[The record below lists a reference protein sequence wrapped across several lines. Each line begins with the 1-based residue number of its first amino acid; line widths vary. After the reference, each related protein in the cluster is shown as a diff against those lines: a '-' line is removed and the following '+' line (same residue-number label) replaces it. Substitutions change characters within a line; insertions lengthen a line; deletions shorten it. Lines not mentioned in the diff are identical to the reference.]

1 MRYYYFVALCVC
13 ASVVIVSTSR
23 DKEEQQNGHYEEK
36 DEEEEVE
43 DYLGMDKVETVGP
56 GLDFNSFSELYDYL
70 KEAEENDNG
79 IRSREDEDS
88 ADQTQKIRLVLMTDG
103 DALDGN
109 GNDENVPSV
118 QGTINDVRKEASGID
133 LMKEGVILGDE
144 RQQQAAQPPRIVTTE
159 SDWTFIQDTLKKLD
173 QKESMLA
180 KLVKYEAHDTEPELS
195 DEERRGKEIYESA
208 RQINLVTRSNKKM
221 AHALYLEASKL
232 GYIPAK
238 EIIAWMQLLG
248 SSSPHQLDAARKS
261 FEALLPFA
269 QPETQMALGFLYA
282 TGLSALEANGAKAL
296 LHYTFASIGGSP
308 WAQMALAYRYWS
320 GIGVSPSCEKALDY
334 YRRVAVVVADELT
347 LSGGSAVHRLRL
359 QDEAENPGQSSGVLD
374 SDLISYYQL
383 QAEKGDVKAQLG
395 LGQLHYQGGR
405 GVEQDHQRALNYF
418 LRAADAGDA
427 HAMAFLGKMYL
438 EGSDAVP
445 QDNATAFQ
453 YFKAAADRNNPVGQA
468 GLGLMYLHGRHVD
481 KDVNKAFQYF
491 NSAADKGWVD
501 GHLQLGNMYL
511 AGTGV
516 RRDYKLAIKYY
527 NLASQAGNTLAIYQL
542 AQMNAAGTGMIRS
555 CHTAVELFKNVVE
568 RGRWADNLMEAYADY
583 RDGNVNVALIKY
595 MLLGDLGYEVAQ
607 SNAAFILDRKESDLF
622 NVNETMVRALQ
633 YLGRAAAQGYAPAR
647 VRLGDYFY
655 YGWGTDVDFTTAA
668 VHYRIAS
675 DQLHSA
681 QAMFNLGF
689 MHEQGLG
696 MKQDIHLAKRFYD
709 MASEASAD
717 AKVPVALALAKLALL
732 FGLRFVTE
740 KEWQE
745 FYSSLDP
752 TTYLG
757 PDWDL
762 YLITALLGLLVLVVY
777 LRRPQP

>member
-1 MRYYYFVALCVC
+1 
-13 ASVVIVSTSR
+13 
-23 DKEEQQNGHYEEK
+23 
-36 DEEEEVE
+36 
-43 DYLGMDKVETVGP
+43 
-56 GLDFNSFSELYDYL
+56 
-70 KEAEENDNG
+70 
-79 IRSREDEDS
+79 
-88 ADQTQKIRLVLMTDG
+88 
-103 DALDGN
+103 
-109 GNDENVPSV
+109 
-118 QGTINDVRKEASGID
+118 
-133 LMKEGVILGDE
+133 
-144 RQQQAAQPPRIVTTE
+144 
-159 SDWTFIQDTLKKLD
+159 
-173 QKESMLA
+173 
-180 KLVKYEAHDTEPELS
+180 
-195 DEERRGKEIYESA
+195 
-208 RQINLVTRSNKKM
+208 
-221 AHALYLEASKL
+221 
-232 GYIPAK
+232 
-238 EIIAWMQLLG
+238 
-248 SSSPHQLDAARKS
+248 
-261 FEALLPFA
+261 
-269 QPETQMALGFLYA
+269 
-282 TGLSALEANGAKAL
+282 
-296 LHYTFASIGGSP
+296 
-308 WAQMALAYRYWS
+308 
-320 GIGVSPSCEKALDY
+320 
-334 YRRVAVVVADELT
+334 
-347 LSGGSAVHRLRL
+347 
-359 QDEAENPGQSSGVLD
+359 
-374 SDLISYYQL
+374 
-383 QAEKGDVKAQLG
+383 
-395 LGQLHYQGGR
+395 
-405 GVEQDHQRALNYF
+405 
-418 LRAADAGDA
+418 
-427 HAMAFLGKMYL
+427 MYL

-453 YFKAAADRNNPVGQA
+453 YFKAAAERNNPVGQA

-511 AGTGV
+511 AGLGV

-568 RGRWADNLMEAYADY
+568 RGRWADKLMEAYSDY
-583 RDGNVNVALIKY
+583 RDGNINEALIKY
-595 MLLGDLGYEVAQ
+595 MLLADLGYEVAQ

-622 NVNETMVRALQ
+622 SVNETMVRALQ

-655 YGWGTDVDFTTAA
+655 YGWGTDVDFSAAA

-717 AKVPVALALAKLALL
+717 AKVPVALALAKLAFV

-740 KEWQE
+740 KEWQD
-745 FYSSLDP
+745 FYNSLDP

>member
-1 MRYYYFVALCVC
+1 MRLYYCLALIVCV
-13 ASVVIVSTSR
+13 SLVIATEPEKKP
-23 DKEEQQNGHYEEK
+23 KELY
-36 DEEEEVE
+36 DEEEEYSE
-43 DYLGMDKVETVGP
+43 NPESLDLMAGKVETVSP
-56 GLDFNSFSELYDYL
+56 SLDFNSFSELYDYL
-70 KEAEENDNG
+70 KEAEESDDGSQN
-79 IRSREDEDS
+79 EDHIE
-88 ADQTQKIRLVLMTDG
+88 QTQNIRLVLMTDG
-103 DALDGN
+103 DTITLDSDSN
-109 GNDENVPSV
+109 EENTPTV
-118 QGTINDVRKEASGID
+118 QGTIDEMTKESPELD
-133 LMKEGVILGDE
+133 LMQNGVLVGEEDQPGDPD
-144 RQQQAAQPPRIVTTE
+144 QPRIMATE
-159 SDWTFIQDTLKKLD
+159 ADWTFIQDTLKKLD
-173 QKESMLA
+173 QKESLLA
-180 KLVKYEAHDTEPELS
+180 KLVKYETHDAEPELS
-195 DEERRGKEIYESA
+195 ENERKGREIYEKA
-208 RQINLVTRSNKKM
+208 QQITTATRTNKKL
-221 AHALYLEASKL
+221 AHSLYLDAAQL

-238 EIIAWMQLLG
+238 EKVAWFQLLG
-248 SSSPHQLDAARKS
+248 SASFPELDEAKKS
-261 FEALLPFA
+261 FEELIPHG

-282 TGLSALEANGAKAL
+282 TGISSLEANGAKAL
-296 LHYTFASIGGSP
+296 LHYTFASFGGSP

-453 YFKAAADRNNPVGQA
+453 YFKAAAERNNPVGQA

-481 KDVNKAFQYF
+481 KDVTKAFQYF

-568 RGRWADNLMEAYADY
+568 RGRWADKLMEAYSDY
-583 RDGNVNVALIKY
+583 RDGNINEALIKY
-595 MLLGDLGYEVAQ
+595 MLMADLGYEVAQ

-622 NVNETMVRALQ
+622 GANETMVRTLQ

-655 YGWGTDVDFTTAA
+655 YGWGTEVDFSTAA

-709 MASEASAD
+709 MASEASTD
-717 AKVPVALALAKLALL
+717 AKVPVALALAKLAFV

-740 KEWQE
+740 KEWQD
-745 FYSSLDP
+745 FYNSLDP

>member
-1 MRYYYFVALCVC
+1 MWLKFWVIAL
-13 ASVVIVSTSR
+13 SIGSLVIAEDDIKKAVDETGS
-23 DKEEQQNGHYEEK
+23 DIEAA
-36 DEEEEVE
+36 EEEIQDESE
-43 DYLGMDKVETVGP
+43 TTIDKVETFSA
-56 GLDFNSFSELYDYL
+56 DINFNSWSELYDYL
-70 KEAEENDNG
+70 KEIEEAT
-79 IRSREDEDS
+79 SETTEDAVEP
-88 ADQTQKIRLVLMTDG
+88 AVQLQLMTDG
-103 DALDGN
+103 DALTLDG
-109 GNDENVPSV
+109 ENNEEGEPVIV
-118 QGTINDVRKEASGID
+118 HGTISDVIHEVPAPD
-133 LMKEGVILGDE
+133 LSQSKVIIGDE
-144 RQQQAAQPPRIVTTE
+144 EDTQKSAKSKIITTKA
-159 SDWTFIQDTLKKLD
+159 DWTFIQHTLKTLDEKEMAIKSKLED
-173 QKESMLA
+173 E
-180 KLVKYEAHDTEPELS
+180 VS
-195 DEERRGKEIYESA
+195 DEELTEDEKKGKEIFEKGK
-208 RQINLVTRSNKKM
+208 QITTLTRANRKL
-221 AHALYLEASKL
+221 AHNMFVEAAEL

-238 EIIAWMQLLG
+238 ERVAWSQLLG
-248 SSSPHQLDAARKS
+248 SNSLEELPIARKT
-261 FEALLPFA
+261 FEELAELGKPDS
-269 QPETQMALGFLYA
+269 QMAMGFLYA
-282 TGLSALEANGAKAL
+282 TGLGGLEPNGAKAL
-296 LHYTFASIGGSP
+296 LYYTFGAIGGSS

-320 GIGVSPSCEKALDY
+320 GIGVTPSCEKALDF
-334 YRRVAVVVADELT
+334 YRRVANGVADELT
-347 LSGGSAVHRLRL
+347 LSGGTAVHRLRL
-359 QDEAENPGQSSGVLD
+359 HDEAENPGQSSGVLD

-438 EGSDAVP
+438 EGSEAVP

-468 GLGLMYLHGRHVD
+468 GLGLMYLHGRHVE

-491 NSAADKGWVD
+491 NSAADRGWVD

-511 AGTGV
+511 AGLGV
-516 RRDYKLAIKYY
+516 RRDYKLAIKYF

-542 AQMNAAGTGMIRS
+542 AKMHAAGTGMIRS

-568 RGRWADNLMEAYADY
+568 RGKWADKLMEAYADY
-583 RDGNVNVALIKY
+583 RDGHVNEALIKY
-595 MLLGDLGYEVAQ
+595 MLLSDLGYEVSQ
-607 SNAAFILDRKESDLF
+607 SNTAFILDRKETDLF

-647 VRLGDYFY
+647 VRLGDYYY
-655 YGWGTDVDFTTAA
+655 YGWGTDVDFASAA

-681 QAMFNLGF
+681 QAMFNLGY

-709 MASEASAD
+709 MAAEASTD
-717 AKVPVALALAKLALL
+717 AKVPVALALAKLSVL
-732 FGLRFVTE
+732 FGLRYMTE
-740 KEWQE
+740 NDWQE
-745 FYSSLDP
+745 LTLSLDP
-752 TTYLG
+752 ATYLG

-762 YLITALLGLLVLVVY
+762 YLITTLLGLLVLVVY

>member
-1 MRYYYFVALCVC
+1 MRLYYWLAVFVCVSLVT
-13 ASVVIVSTSR
+13 ATEAE
-23 DKEEQQNGHYEEK
+23 KEQEEDYEEK
-36 DEEEEVE
+36 EEYSKHPEGVDLMEE
-43 DYLGMDKVETVGP
+43 KVETVSP
-56 GLDFNSFSELYDYL
+56 GLDFNSFSELYNYL
-70 KEAEENDNG
+70 KEAEESDDG
-79 IRSREDEDS
+79 SHDEDHI
-88 ADQTQKIRLVLMTDG
+88 DQAQNIRLVLMTDG
-103 DALDGN
+103 DTLTLE
-109 GNDENVPSV
+109 NDSNEENTPTV
-118 QGTINDVRKEASGID
+118 QGTIDEMTKESPELD
-133 LMKEGVILGDE
+133 LMQNGVLVGEEDQPGDAD
-144 RQQQAAQPPRIVTTE
+144 QPRIMATE
-159 SDWTFIQDTLKKLD
+159 ADWTFIQDTLKKLD
-173 QKESMLA
+173 QKESLLA
-180 KLVKYEAHDTEPELS
+180 KLVKYETHDEEPELS
-195 DEERRGKEIYESA
+195 ENERKGKEIYEKA
-208 RQINLVTRSNKKM
+208 QQITTSTRTNKKL
-221 AHALYLEASKL
+221 AHSLYLDAAQL

-238 EIIAWMQLLG
+238 EKVAWFQLLG
-248 SSSPHQLDAARKS
+248 SSSLLELDEAKKS
-261 FEALLPFA
+261 FEDLIPHG

-282 TGLSALEANGAKAL
+282 TGISSLTANGAKAL
-296 LHYTFASIGGSP
+296 LYYTFASFGGSP

-453 YFKAAADRNNPVGQA
+453 YFKAAAERNNPVGQA

-568 RGRWADNLMEAYADY
+568 RGRWADKLMEAYSDY
-583 RDGNVNVALIKY
+583 RDGNINEALIKY
-595 MLLGDLGYEVAQ
+595 MLLADLGYEVAQ

-622 NVNETMVRALQ
+622 GVNETMVRALQ

-655 YGWGTDVDFTTAA
+655 YGWGTEVDFSTAA

-717 AKVPVALALAKLALL
+717 AKVPVALALAKLAFV

-740 KEWQE
+740 KEWQD
-745 FYSSLDP
+745 FFNSLDP

>member
-1 MRYYYFVALCVC
+1 MRLYYCLALIVCV
-13 ASVVIVSTSR
+13 SLVIATEPGKKP
-23 DKEEQQNGHYEEK
+23 KELY
-36 DEEEEVE
+36 DEEEEYSE
-43 DYLGMDKVETVGP
+43 NPESLDLMAGKVETVSP
-56 GLDFNSFSELYDYL
+56 SLDFNSFSELYDYL
-70 KEAEENDNG
+70 KEAEESDDGSQN
-79 IRSREDEDS
+79 EDHIE
-88 ADQTQKIRLVLMTDG
+88 QTQNIRLVLMTDG
-103 DALDGN
+103 DTITLDSDSN
-109 GNDENVPSV
+109 EENTPTV
-118 QGTINDVRKEASGID
+118 QGTIDEMTKESPELD
-133 LMKEGVILGDE
+133 LMQNGVLVGEEDQPGDPD
-144 RQQQAAQPPRIVTTE
+144 QPRIMATE
-159 SDWTFIQDTLKKLD
+159 ADWTFIQDTLKKLD
-173 QKESMLA
+173 QKESLLA
-180 KLVKYEAHDTEPELS
+180 KLVKYETHDAEQELS
-195 DEERRGKEIYESA
+195 ENERKGREIYEKVQ
-208 RQINLVTRSNKKM
+208 QITTATRTNKKL
-221 AHALYLEASKL
+221 AHSLYLDAAQL

-238 EIIAWMQLLG
+238 EKVAWFQLLG
-248 SSSPHQLDAARKS
+248 SASFPELDEAKKS
-261 FEALLPFA
+261 FEELIPHG

-282 TGLSALEANGAKAL
+282 TGISSLEANGAKAL
-296 LHYTFASIGGSP
+296 LHYTFASFGGSP

-453 YFKAAADRNNPVGQA
+453 YFKAAAERNNPVGQA

-481 KDVNKAFQYF
+481 KDVTKAFQYF

-568 RGRWADNLMEAYADY
+568 RGRWADKLMEAYSDY
-583 RDGNVNVALIKY
+583 RDGNINEALIKY
-595 MLLGDLGYEVAQ
+595 MLMADLGYEVAQ

-622 NVNETMVRALQ
+622 GANETMVRTLQ

-655 YGWGTDVDFTTAA
+655 YGWGTEVDFSTAA

-709 MASEASAD
+709 MASEASTD
-717 AKVPVALALAKLALL
+717 AKVPVALALAKLAFV

-740 KEWQE
+740 KEWQD
-745 FYSSLDP
+745 FYNSLDP